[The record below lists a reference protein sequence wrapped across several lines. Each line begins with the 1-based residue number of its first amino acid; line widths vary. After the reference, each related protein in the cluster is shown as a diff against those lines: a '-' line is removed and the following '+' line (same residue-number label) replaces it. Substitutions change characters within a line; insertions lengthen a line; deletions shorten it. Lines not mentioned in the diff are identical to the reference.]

1 MVRQA
6 QKEGQ
11 AKAASPEV
19 ARVASSIKKSDAKD
33 FASTKHKGLPMK
45 KESAISEEGYDKMR
59 DKKLE
64 QGTWKGGKSNYKAPY
79 ETDKQRSDRMKKS
92 AANSMKALNI
102 VKDGIRKKYGKGAI
116 MGEENLSELDKKTL
130 GRYVK
135 KASTQM
141 ATSSIEG
148 DYKKTKKRQ
157 AGVFKAVDKMSEHH
171 EKDENGKVIEHDVE
185 DTTPSSVEEAAY
197 TGPDKKDRAVINK
210 MYDKKGNKTDF
221 AKKAAEY
228 EKNMDPKKRQA
239 LKDKAT
245 KGMKFTH
252 EEAVSEAKYE
262 AGASDYG
269 KTSIRNKRAFGKGGN
284 AAPPKERGGAKMIRL
299 DLHKKRRGVK
309 KNNKYGATNKPPVD
323 GAPSDEFKKDRYA
336 SMRTEAKVDMK
347 TPDYKRATVR
357 DKRYG
362 NPHGSHELGGGIRKD
377 RRADHEAK
385 RGVKTKGNNPVKDE
399 SVRQRRSPGLQ
410 LSSFS
415 IIEKLKMTRK
425 EYGKIHKD
433 FKSDDPKK
441 PRTTKYVPG
450 KGTVSMPVELTD
462 EVSPTVARNDA
473 INKANAMK
481 AAKEREAK
489 KPSADVIAARK
500 RQYKGGSNYTTADKK
515 KVIQSYKEEVTAKER
530 MKRDAGAIAK
540 KKMRNKEHRK
550 YVNFL
555 DVDESVAISEKI
567 KYDKK
572 GSSMDYFLGKD
583 PKKTDEYKKS
593 KKKNE
598 SSCECKH
605 ESFKDWLQ
613 EGNNTARMLHKSKTQ
628 VTGNVSADRGSDEKK
643 NQASRKGLE
652 KDLKKKGI
660 GYKKG
665 VGKYKYDSGET
676 GTEVSYQTSKPDKM
690 SKRRFG
696 KTMRRLGRKHGQ
708 ESVITKDKKKPARLH
723 DTESKKPG
731 KSINIGKSKGGSNP
745 SGMGQTSGDKV
756 RSGKLPNKSKKGA
769 YHYG

>member
-1 MVRQA
+1 MKKQVSEGSLHKWFKGSKSKDGKGGWVNVVTGGTCASDEPGEGTPKCVSSSKRASMSKSERLSAARRKKKADPGQQQKSGAAKPTYVSTDKKKKKMKESYTRALTPLSEKA
-6 QKEGQ
+6 QKCWKGYE
-11 AKAASPEV
+11 
-19 ARVASSIKKSDAKD
+19 KKG
-33 FASTKHKGLPMK
+33 TKKMFGKTYNNCVK
-45 KESAISEEGYDKMR
+45 KEEVE
-59 DKKLE
+59 
-64 QGTWKGGKSNYKAPY
+64 
-79 ETDKQRSDRMKKS
+79 
-92 AANSMKALNI
+92 I
-102 VKDGIRKKYGKGAI
+102 VD
-116 MGEENLSELDKKTL
+116 
-130 GRYVK
+130 
-135 KASTQM
+135 
-141 ATSSIEG
+141 
-148 DYKKTKKRQ
+148 
-157 AGVFKAVDKMSEHH
+157 
-171 EKDENGKVIEHDVE
+171 
-185 DTTPSSVEEAAY
+185 
-197 TGPDKKDRAVINK
+197 
-210 MYDKKGNKTDF
+210 
-221 AKKAAEY
+221 
-228 EKNMDPKKRQA
+228 
-239 LKDKAT
+239 
-245 KGMKFTH
+245 
-252 EEAVSEAKYE
+252 EAKYE
-262 AGASDYG
+262 KGASDYG

-284 AAPPKERGGAKMIRL
+284 AADPKERGGAKMLRH
-299 DLHKKRRGVK
+299 DSHTKRRGVK
-309 KNNKYGATNKPPVD
+309 KNNKYGATNKPPID

-708 ESVITKDKKKPARLH
+708 ESVITKDKNKPARLH

-731 KSINIGKSKGGSNP
+731 KSINVGKSKGGSNP

-756 RSGKLPNKSKKGA
+756 RSGKLPSKSKKGA